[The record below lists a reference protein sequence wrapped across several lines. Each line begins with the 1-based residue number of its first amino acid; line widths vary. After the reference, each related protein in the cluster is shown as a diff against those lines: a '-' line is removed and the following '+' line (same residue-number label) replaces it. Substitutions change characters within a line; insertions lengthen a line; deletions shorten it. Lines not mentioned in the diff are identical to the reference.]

1 MRKILYIVVC
11 CVFIL
16 GCNSSQEPE
25 KPKNLIP
32 EDKMVD
38 VLIDLSILSSA
49 KGVNKKVLENNGI
62 TPDEYVYNRHQI
74 DSTQFSESNA
84 YYSFFIDDYKDIL
97 KRVEDSLN
105 RLRFKYNRLA
115 EKEEKKKEVKK
126 GDRKEKIQKSKKKD
140 SLIINTTP
148 KTN

>member
-1 MRKILYIVVC
+1 MKNIIYIVVC

-16 GCNSSQEPE
+16 SCNSSHEPE

-38 VLIDLSILSSA
+38 VLVDLSIISSA

-74 DSTQFSESNA
+74 DSTQFSESNT
-84 YYSFFIDDYKDIL
+84 YYSFFIDDYKKIL
-97 KRVEDSLN
+97 KRVDDSLYNLKKKHN
-105 RLRFKYNRLA
+105 RLI
-115 EKEEKKKEVKK
+115 EKDIKKPQLSDKEKKV
-126 GDRKEKIQKSKKKD
+126 KSKAKRKRD
-140 SLIINTTP
+140 SLVSAP
-148 KTN
+148 KE